1 MARNSVAGC
10 FQDIEISFSSDVDCI
25 RMNLRN
31 LVGDE
36 KQMRV
41 MYQKQPTSG
50 LANWKQFQLT
60 NYPVSLRL
68 PTEVLDAYRLTFFV
82 DDAEPISARI
92 EKVLGELKTLSNDS
106 PADHLPENIKTVTDT
121 ETVDTLNKVEA
132 GSPEEPDVVAAK
144 QVETT
149 PNLPGIQPLAGTLG
163 NINTNVSEEPDVVAD
178 EQVEA
183 TPNLPGIQHL
193 TNTPNNGS
201 PDVSEVSEIT
211 ETEQTETLPDFS
223 ETQPTDVPSE
233 VNTDVSEEPEAA
245 VDEEVDTTPDLSE
258 IQSPNQTSQAHSE
271 SQQESDEQPDDSQFE
286 AKPSTIRKVKAEMPG
301 VVSHSEF
308 RVSVPTLPPSV
319 LVAQRK
325 AQMGATHGST
335 NSKFSRKSKQKD
347 NGFFGQIVRT
357 LKGGKNGKAYYQ
369 EKGETI
375 QNEFQDQL
383 SKLERDYNEGY
394 GLNLIS
400 WKPETLCEEETA
412 IFLLNLMVN
421 EIIAWQKET
430 GRANRETGGVVETL
444 NEVDTILR
452 QTLKQTRGISTP
464 SPTLFP
470 NLLAENARDLEKIRN
485 ECDAYLRRFTS
496 KLIEQEKQ
504 HATKIEILS
513 FRKFL
518 TEFIRD
524 FLFAEITKNA
534 QGNALPKRLNWF
546 LELVDSEVMEIDI
559 GKTKVLPTHHKVKDA
574 RPSECE
580 SGTIVEVITPGL
592 QSKDGKRVNQMAV
605 VIEAE

>member
-10 FQDIEISFSSDVDCI
+10 FQDIEISFSNDVDCI

-41 MYQKQPTSG
+41 MYQKQPSSG

-82 DDAEPISARI
+82 DDAEPISARV
-92 EKVLGELKTLSNDS
+92 EKVLAELGTPSIES
-106 PADHLPENIKTVTDT
+106 PADDLPEDIETVTDT
-121 ETVDTLNKVEA
+121 EAVDTLNKVDTLT
-132 GSPEEPDVVAAK
+132 PETPEVVAAK

-149 PNLPGIQPLAGTLG
+149 PNLPGIQPQTGTPS
-163 NINTNVSEEPDVVAD
+163 NMNTNVSEEPEVVVD

-183 TPNLPGIQHL
+183 TPNLPGIQYL
-193 TNTPNNGS
+193 TG
-201 PDVSEVSEIT
+201 
-211 ETEQTETLPDFS
+211 
-223 ETQPTDVPSE
+223 VPSD
-233 VNTDVSEEPEAA
+233 VNTDVSEEPEITETEQAKTIPDFSEVQPTDTPRDVNTDVPEKQEVT
-245 VDEEVDTTPDLSE
+245 VDESVDATLDLSE
-258 IQSPNQTSQAHSE
+258 IQSPNQTLRTAPE
-271 SQQESDEQPDDSQFE
+271 SQLESDEDPDSPQS
-286 AKPSTIRKVKAEMPG
+286 AAQPSTIRKIRAELPN
-301 VVSHSEF
+301 VTSPSEF
-308 RVSVPTLPPSV
+308 RVSIPTLPPSA
-319 LVAQRK
+319 LAAQRR

-335 NSKFSRKSKQKD
+335 SSKFSRKSKEKE
-347 NGFFGQIVRT
+347 NGFFGQLVRT
-357 LKGGKNGKAYYQ
+357 LKGGKHGKAYYQ

-430 GRANRETGGVVETL
+430 GRANRETGGIVETL
-444 NEVDTILR
+444 NEVDTLLR
-452 QTLKQTRGISTP
+452 QTLKQTRGVSTP

-546 LELVDSEVMEIDI
+546 LELVDSEVMLIDI

-580 SGTIVEVITPGL
+580 SGTIVEIITPGL

>member
-10 FQDIEISFSSDVDCI
+10 FQNIEISFSSDVDCI
-25 RMNLRN
+25 RMHLRN
-31 LVGDE
+31 LVSDE

-41 MYQKQPTSG
+41 MYQKQPSSG
-50 LANWKQFQLT
+50 LANWKQFQLA

-68 PTEVLDAYRLTFFV
+68 PTEVLEAYRLTFFV
-82 DDAEPISARI
+82 DDAKPISARV
-92 EKVLGELKTLSNDS
+92 EKVLAELETLSNES
-106 PADHLPENIKTVTDT
+106 PADDLPEDIETLTDT
-121 ETVDTLNKVEA
+121 EAVDTLNKVDTII
-132 GSPEEPDVVAAK
+132 PEKPEVIAAK

-149 PNLPGIQPLAGTLG
+149 PNLPGIQPPIGTPS
-163 NINTNVSEEPDVVAD
+163 NMNANVSKEPEIVAD

-193 TNTPNNGS
+193 TGA
-201 PDVSEVSEIT
+201 
-211 ETEQTETLPDFS
+211 
-223 ETQPTDVPSE
+223 PSN
-233 VNTDVSEEPEAA
+233 VNTDVPEESEIA
-245 VDEEVDTTPDLSE
+245 VDEQVNTTLDVSE
-258 IQSPNQTSQAHSE
+258 IQSSNQTLRTGPEIQQASDA
-271 SQQESDEQPDDSQFE
+271 ESDSLQSAAQ
-286 AKPSTIRKVKAEMPG
+286 PSTIRKIGTELPSVA
-301 VVSHSEF
+301 SHSEF
-308 RVSVPTLPPSV
+308 RVSIPILPPSA
-319 LVAQRK
+319 LAAQRR
-325 AQMGATHGST
+325 AQMDSTHEST
-335 NSKFSRKSKQKD
+335 NSKFSRKSKEKK
-347 NGFFGQIVRT
+347 NGFFGQLVRT
-357 LKGGKNGKAYYQ
+357 LKGGKHGNAYYQ

-383 SKLERDYNEGY
+383 SKLERDYNEGH
-394 GLNLIS
+394 GLNLLS
-400 WKPETLCEEETA
+400 WKPETLREEETA

-430 GRANRETGGVVETL
+430 GRANRETRGIVETL
-444 NEVDTILR
+444 NEVDTLLR
-452 QTLKQTRGISTP
+452 QTLKQTRGVSTP

-470 NLLAENARDLEKIRN
+470 NLLAENARDLEKIQN
-485 ECDAYLRRFTS
+485 ECDAYLCRFTS

-546 LELVDSEVMEIDI
+546 LELVDSEVMPIDL
-559 GKTKVLPTHHKVKDA
+559 GKTKVLPTHHKVKDV

-592 QSKDGKRVNQMAV
+592 QSKDGKRINQMAV